1 MWAHFCLYIVKQILD
16 QYCQD
21 ERRPGRPTARRLS
34 RRLSLA
40 PHQRPADLEDLEF
53 TVKDIK
59 VRGYIYKYLQISTFI
74 Y

>member
-1 MWAHFCLYIVKQILD
+1 MLD
-16 QYCQD
+16 ISIEYGQD

-34 RRLSLA
+34 RKLSLA

-59 VRGYIYKYLQISTFI
+59 VSGYIYHIYRYL
-74 Y
+74 